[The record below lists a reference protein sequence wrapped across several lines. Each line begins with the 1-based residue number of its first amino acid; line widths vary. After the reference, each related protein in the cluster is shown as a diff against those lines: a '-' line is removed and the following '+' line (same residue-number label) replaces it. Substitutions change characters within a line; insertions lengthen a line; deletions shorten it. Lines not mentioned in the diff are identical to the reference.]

1 MITLYQFFERN
12 KDILPVTYRTFKKR
26 LLTQEDIKKLSDK
39 KVILVLGGKE
49 RQVIKILDE
58 DAFFNYFFGG
68 KRWKI

>member
-68 KRWKI
+68 KR